1 MLEEISFS
9 NFFNAVRRLLTQR
22 RSLVDMLG
30 QSNLVL
36 TVKEL
41 IASIM
46 VVNDNFLFH
55 SWRKKGIQLKLNPP
69 HTSHIDLFAF
79 RVTLLTICFL
89 MPKSYA
95 LLMSYWWFWEQ
106 RWLPLAR
113 LPYDPKESYSLSPTT
128 CWSSRQ
134 LLPWTLSTQR
144 NFLWK
149 ISARTN
155 GAVYS
160 TFRIDFEKENRVY
173 IFTSTKKQ
181 VAEGWYNVAR
191 HAFVLKEL
199 ISLLVMIYII

>member
-128 CWSSRQ
+128 
-134 LLPWTLSTQR
+134 LLIFKTIVTVDSFNPKEFSLKDLRKNQR
-144 NFLWK
+144 CCIQYFSNWFWK
-149 ISARTN
+149 R
-155 GAVYS
+155 
-160 TFRIDFEKENRVY
+160 K
-173 IFTSTKKQ
+173 
-181 VAEGWYNVAR
+181 
-191 HAFVLKEL
+191 
-199 ISLLVMIYII
+199 